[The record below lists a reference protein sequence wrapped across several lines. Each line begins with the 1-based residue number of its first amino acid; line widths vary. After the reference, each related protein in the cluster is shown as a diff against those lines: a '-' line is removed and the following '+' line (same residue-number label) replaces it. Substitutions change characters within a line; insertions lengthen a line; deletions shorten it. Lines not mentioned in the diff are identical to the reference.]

1 MLTAIVAAM
10 EEEIG
15 PLRARLTDV
24 TVRPATGA
32 RVSVGKL
39 GDAPVALAVTGDGAR
54 NARRGLAALLAVVP
68 AGRIIVVGVAGGLSA
83 DLEVAGLV
91 VGERVVDESSGG
103 VSETDSSLTE
113 LVATASGARRGVVA
127 SAVRIADTAAEKQR
141 LLALA
146 APDAGHPAA
155 VVDLESAAF
164 AGVAMRASL
173 PFTVLRAVSDPAGES
188 VPALLNQSRDA
199 GGAVRRGR
207 VALGLLS
214 RPGDLR
220 RLLELRDRVR
230 ACAGGLARAVEVS
243 VAAIHAVDVA
253 AAAAAPPM
261 KSRSHSPIESSG
273 KEV

>member
-1 MLTAIVAAM
+1 MTAIVAAM
-10 EEEIG
+10 EEEIA
-15 PLRARLTDV
+15 PLRARLTDL
-24 TVRPATGA
+24 TVPAVGGA
-32 RVSVGKL
+32 RVSMGRL
-39 GDAPVALAVTGDGAR
+39 GGAPVALAVTGDGER
-54 NARRGLAALLAVVP
+54 QARRGLAALLAVVP
-68 AGRIIVVGVAGGLSA
+68 VGRVVVVGVAGGLST
-83 DLEVAGLV
+83 DLDIAGLLV
-91 VGERVVDESSGG
+91 AERVVDESNGG
-103 VSETDSSLTE
+103 VTETDASLTA
-113 LVATASGARRGVVA
+113 LVAKACGARRGVVA
-127 SAVRIADTAAEKQR
+127 SALRIADTAGEKRR

-146 APDAGHPAA
+146 ARHAGDPSA

-164 AGVAMRASL
+164 AGVATRASL
-173 PFTVLRAVSDPAGES
+173 PFTVLRAVSDPAAES

-230 ACAGGLARAVEVS
+230 TCAGGLARAVEATM
-243 VAAIHAVDVA
+243 AALHAVDA
-253 AAAAAPPM
+253 AADVAPI